1 MYVKCSEPLQER
13 LNRGLF
19 RVKKQLFVNKNRGY
33 LEEGTIVSI
42 VLTHDYFDYDDWKSY
57 ELKIGVVEKGFYPR
71 LYKTSSFV
79 YAKFKDFSEDG
90 NDFSWFDEWFEPAE
104 KCNEIMQRYDA
115 VRESLEKRQEK
126 VTYTIGGVGFVVGT
140 VLGSVLGIPLLSDDT
155 AIDFIAN
162 ILCVAVVMFCIMVI
176 VVTCALVVYDRIIK
190 SNFTKFEEEFSAL
203 LT

>member
-1 MYVKCSEPLQER
+1 MYVEYSKSLQER
-13 LNRGLF
+13 LNSGLF

-42 VLTHDYFDYDDWKSY
+42 VLAHDDFDYDDRKSY

-79 YAKFKDFSEDG
+79 YAKFKNFSEDG

-126 VTYTIGGVGFVVGT
+126 VAYTIGGVVFVVGT
-140 VLGSVLGIPLLSDDT
+140 VLGSVFGIPLLSDDT